1 MSKPRHFLSI
11 ADLSLQEIAKIITK
25 AQKLKGELK
34 RSGRNK
40 ELLKN
45 KTMAMIFEKPSLRT
59 RLSFEI
65 GMTQLNGHAIY
76 LGPSDIGLGRR
87 EQISDIAKVTS
98 SMADIIMAR
107 TFEHKTIEELSLNS
121 SVPVINALS
130 DLEHPCQ
137 ILADL
142 MTTWEIKGKLKGL
155 KLAYVG
161 DGENNVAHSL
171 CLGCALMGL
180 SFSCGSPRGYKM
192 NRQIVRQARRI
203 AKKTGVE
210 ILETD
215 GPDIAV
221 EEADVVVTDTWVSM
235 GDETEKVRRLK
246 IFKPYQVNQKL
257 MSKARKNA
265 IFMHCLPA
273 YRGNEVA
280 SEVIDSFQS
289 VVFQEAENRLH
300 VQKALVLFLLGV
312 GV

>member
-1 MSKPRHFLSI
+1 
-11 ADLSLQEIAKIITK
+11 
-25 AQKLKGELK
+25 
-34 RSGRNK
+34 
-40 ELLKN
+40 
-45 KTMAMIFEKPSLRT
+45 
-59 RLSFEI
+59 
-65 GMTQLNGHAIY
+65 
-76 LGPSDIGLGRR
+76 
-87 EQISDIAKVTS
+87 
-98 SMADIIMAR
+98 
-107 TFEHKTIEELSLNS
+107 
-121 SVPVINALS
+121 
-130 DLEHPCQ
+130 
-137 ILADL
+137 
-142 MTTWEIKGKLKGL
+142 
-155 KLAYVG
+155 
-161 DGENNVAHSL
+161 
-171 CLGCALMGL
+171 
-180 SFSCGSPRGYKM
+180 M